1 LKPLLENFYFH
12 PTSDIMEIRH
22 DTSGGLA
29 ALRRDE
35 EDLTEMEKALKRGG

>member
-22 DTSGGLA
+22 DTSGGL
-29 ALRRDE
+29 